1 MQRFGQKATKQ
12 TLFAYLGKLV
22 RFCQQRHST
31 HTIKGYSPIV
41 LSVSAMVSKYWRNFF
56 PDITL
61 PNVDELIQSADR
73 VFAKLVKI
81 TSYLNVTGYKNFT
94 TIPKAATKGFLELV
108 SDFCCKYTAWAAPDK
123 ERHVREMTRIILGLQ
138 KAYGSPTVDQVV
150 LGRISTGIINLRTKL
165 NLILSPDELAVFN
178 NTLVVA
184 IKATIT
190 NLHTSLCTTLVDP
203 SHETVDSVLIC
214 GAMERQT
221 QWLLGLTNQGVVDE
235 LNNYLDVTFPRNDI
249 VSPVDGI
256 RYNPPM
262 ENHLIQTIRMR

>member
-22 RFCQQRHST
+22 RLCQQRHSN
-31 HTIKGYSPIV
+31 HTIKDYSPIV
-41 LSVSAMVSKYWRNFF
+41 LSVSAMVSRFCQTFF
-56 PDITL
+56 PDTTL

-108 SDFCCKYTAWAAPDK
+108 GDFCSKYTAWATPDK
-123 ERHVREMTRIILGLQ
+123 ERQVREMMRVVLCLQ
-138 KAYGSPTVDQVV
+138 EAYGSPIVDQVV
-150 LGRISTGIINLRTKL
+150 LGRISASVINLRTKL
-165 NLILSPDELAVFN
+165 NLLLSRDELAVFN

-190 NLHTSLCTTLVDP
+190 KLHTSLVNP
-203 SHETVDSVLIC
+203 NPDSDIFPLASIC
-214 GAMERQT
+214 SAKDRQT
-221 QWLLGLTNQGVVDE
+221 TWLLGMTSQTVVDE
-235 LNNYLDVTFPRNDI
+235 LNNHLHTTFP
-249 VSPVDGI
+249 
-256 RYNPPM
+256 
-262 ENHLIQTIRMR
+262 QTNI